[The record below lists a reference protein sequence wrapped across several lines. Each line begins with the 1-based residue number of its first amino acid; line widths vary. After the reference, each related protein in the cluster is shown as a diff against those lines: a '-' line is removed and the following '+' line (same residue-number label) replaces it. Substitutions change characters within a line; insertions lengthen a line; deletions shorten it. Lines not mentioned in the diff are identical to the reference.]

1 MNTPCAC
8 HPCAPAQGYKTNVA
22 RLGRD
27 GEIAARHWAR
37 AAIVASLSRASRRGL
52 HLLGISS
59 IRPVARCVSSGTL
72 ALLVAATL
80 VALPTVARASAP
92 ADEPDEFA
100 PVQVSDPLA
109 PLNRAVFKFNDGLY
123 AVVLRPVAR
132 GYERAT
138 PPPVQRGL
146 TNFYDNL
153 RFPIRFVGDV
163 LAGRPKR
170 AAQETGKFLVNTT
183 AGFAGLV
190 NVSDS
195 VPALKDVPPG
205 GLGTAFAAWGLGH
218 GPYLVL
224 PVLGPS
230 SVRDGIGLA
239 GDIWLIPTNW
249 RAFERL
255 DGYDW
260 WWRTAIQTT
269 DTVQSAP
276 GFLKT
281 YDAFLKSAVDPYLAV
296 RNGYLQYRDA
306 AVKK

>member
-1 MNTPCAC
+1 MN
-8 HPCAPAQGYKTNVA
+8 AP
-22 RLGRD
+22 
-27 GEIAARHWAR
+27 
-37 AAIVASLSRASRRGL
+37 RR
-52 HLLGISS
+52 
-59 IRPVARCVSSGTL
+59 PL
-72 ALLVAATL
+72 ALLLAA
-80 VALPTVARASAP
+80 ALLAFFTAPARLAASEANPADPSGQSAAPTEAP
-92 ADEPDEFA
+92 AKAPAADEPDEFA
-100 PVQVSDPLA
+100 VKPVSDPLE
-109 PLNRAVFKFNDGLY
+109 PVNRAVLKFNDGFYSL
-123 AVVLRPVAR
+123 VLRPVAHT
-132 GYERAT
+132 YERAT
-138 PPPVQRGL
+138 PPPVQHGL
-146 TNFYDNL
+146 SNFFENL

-170 AAQETGKFLVNTT
+170 AAQETGKFLINTT

-239 GDIWLIPTNW
+239 GDIALIPTNW
-249 RAFERL
+249 NGFEHV
-255 DGYDW
+255 DGYHW

-281 YDAFLKSAVDPYLAV
+281 YDEFLKSAVDPYLAV

>member
-1 MNTPCAC
+1 MNASF
-8 HPCAPAQGYKTNVA
+8 
-22 RLGRD
+22 RLTLLFLAA
-27 GEIAARHWAR
+27 IAAIAAAPAR
-37 AAIVASLSRASRRGL
+37 AA
-52 HLLGISS
+52 
-59 IRPVARCVSSGTL
+59 T
-72 ALLVAATL
+72 
-80 VALPTVARASAP
+80 SA

-100 PVQVSDPLA
+100 VKPVSDPLA

-123 AVVLRPVAR
+123 AVVLRPVAH

-138 PPPVQRGL
+138 PPPVQHGL
-146 TNFYDNL
+146 SNFFDNL

-224 PVLGPS
+224 PVFGPS

-239 GDIWLIPTNW
+239 GDIALIPTNW
-249 RAFERL
+249 RAFEHL
-255 DGYDW
+255 DGYSW
-260 WWRTAIQTT
+260 WWRTTIQTT
-269 DTVQSAP
+269 DTVQSSP

-281 YDAFLKSAVDPYLAV
+281 YDDFLKSAVDPYLAV

>member
-1 MNTPCAC
+1 MNAT
-8 HPCAPAQGYKTNVA
+8 
-22 RLGRD
+22 
-27 GEIAARHWAR
+27 RHLSALF
-37 AAIVASLSRASRRGL
+37 AAIVLAVLPAAVRAAAPAAPAPAPST
-52 HLLGISS
+52 IS
-59 IRPVARCVSSGTL
+59 AQ
-72 ALLVAATL
+72 
-80 VALPTVARASAP
+80 

-100 PVQVSDPLA
+100 VKPVSDPFG
-109 PLNRAVFKFNDGLY
+109 PVNRAVFKFNDGFY
-123 AVVLRPVAR
+123 SVVLRPVAR

-138 PPPVQRGL
+138 PPPLQRGL
-146 TNFYDNL
+146 SNFFENL

-195 VPALKDVPPG
+195 VPALRDVPPG

-239 GDIWLIPTNW
+239 GDIALIPTNW
-249 RAFERL
+249 RAFEHV
-255 DGYDW
+255 DGYSW
-260 WWRTAIQTT
+260 WWRTAIQGT

-281 YDAFLKSAVDPYLAV
+281 YEDFLKSAVDPYVAV
-296 RNGYLQYRDA
+296 RNGCLQYRDA